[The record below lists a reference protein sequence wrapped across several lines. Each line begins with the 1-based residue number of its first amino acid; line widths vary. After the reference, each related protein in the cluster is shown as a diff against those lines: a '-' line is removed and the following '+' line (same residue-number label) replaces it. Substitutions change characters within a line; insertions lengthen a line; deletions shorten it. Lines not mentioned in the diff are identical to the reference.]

1 MDSQVL
7 QTQVGDPPD
16 LNDKY
21 FRSLSSAPQA
31 ILCVACEGS
40 KYQYR
45 VLPFECFIASWV
57 LRSTGREQSHP
68 RAEYL
73 FFSEGL
79 VSSNGECVCLV
90 LCRSDKGSLS
100 SLIFFTPSVK
110 QCPCLVRTCHL
121 HLLCYSK
128 SGVEQVLIVAPYW
141 PNQT

>member
-40 KYQYR
+40 NYQYR

-73 FFSEGL
+73 FFSVEK
-79 VSSNGECVCLV
+79 
-90 LCRSDKGSLS
+90 DS
-100 SLIFFTPSVK
+100 SLQMESVFAW
-110 QCPCLVRTCHL
+110 
-121 HLLCYSK
+121 CY
-128 SGVEQVLIVAPYW
+128 VEVKKGP
-141 PNQT
+141 